1 MDPSLNPQSVSIVLC
16 GSGGA
21 GVMTAGQMLLD
32 AAAAAGLYGVM
43 SRALGPQIRG
53 GEAAALLRLANHPV
67 EAPDDAF
74 DVLLA
79 VDWQNIERFA
89 AELPLRA
96 DSLVIGDPAAGELP
110 AAILRA
116 HPRRAEVALQALADE
131 TGSRVNMV
139 ALGLLAELI
148 GLPAEAVYATL
159 AAALA
164 DKGEAVVESGIRAAL
179 AGAQVVAALPAVPRL
194 PAVAAAANR
203 PVRWS
208 LSGNEASGLGALRG
222 GVRFVAAYPITPATE
237 ILEWLAPRLPPLGGC
252 LVQAEDELASV
263 NMILGGAFGG
273 VPSLTATSGPGLA
286 LMTESLGL
294 GVASETPVVVCN
306 VMRGGPS
313 TGIPTKSEQSDLD
326 IALHGL
332 HGDAPHLVTAATG
345 IADCAFTTQW
355 TVQLAEALQVPAIVL
370 SDQAMGQSRAVVD
383 ALPDPGFRAVRL
395 TAPAGVEGY
404 QRYAVTE
411 SGVSPMA
418 VPGTPGG
425 SFVADGLEHAP
436 RGTPS
441 TQAAHHREQL
451 DKRHRKLEVHD
462 YGEHWALLEGARDAE
477 TAVICFGSLTA
488 AAREAV
494 DRLNAAGTQVR
505 LISLRLLAP
514 ALPLAFAAALRGVR
528 HALVVEQNHSRQFL
542 GHLRSHYPLQVHTH
556 GYHRPGP
563 VAIRPGEI
571 VAAVRSLLAP
581 VEAPVTVED

>member
-1 MDPSLNPQSVSIVLC
+1 MDQLSVSLVLC

-53 GEAAALLRLANHPV
+53 GEAAALLRLATHPV
-67 EAPDDAF
+67 ESPDDAF

-79 VDWQNIERFA
+79 VDWNNIERFA

-110 AAILRA
+110 AAILKA
-116 HPRRAEVALQALADE
+116 HPRRAEVGLQALAAE

-139 ALGLLAELI
+139 ALGLLAELV
-148 GLPAEAVYATL
+148 GLPAAALHATL
-159 AAALA
+159 TAALA
-164 DKGEAVVESGIRAAL
+164 DKGEAVVAAGILAAEAGARAAT
-179 AGAQVVAALPAVPRL
+179 GLPAVPRL
-194 PAVAAAANR
+194 PQAAPAAQR
-203 PVRWS
+203 PLRWS

-237 ILEWLAPRLPPLGGC
+237 ILEWLAPRLPPLGGR
-252 LVQAEDELASV
+252 LVQAEDELASI
-263 NMILGGAFGG
+263 NMIIGGAFGG
-273 VPSLTATSGPGLA
+273 VPALTATSGPGLA

-294 GVASETPVVVCN
+294 AVASETPLVVCN

-332 HGDAPHLVTAATG
+332 HGDAPHLVTAAAG
-345 IADCAFTTQW
+345 VADCAFTTQW
-355 TVQLAEALQVPAIVL
+355 TVQLAEALQAPAIVL

-383 ALPDPGFRAVRL
+383 ALPDPGFRAQRCV
-395 TAPAGVEGY
+395 AEAGVEGY
-404 QRYAVTE
+404 QRYAITAD
-411 SGVSPMA
+411 GVSPMA

-425 SFVADGLEHAP
+425 EYVADGLEHAP

-451 DKRHRKLEVHD
+451 DKRRRKLEVHE
-462 YGEHWALLEGARDAE
+462 YGEHWALREGAVEAE

-488 AAREAV
+488 PAREAV
-494 DRLNAAGTQVR
+494 ARLNAAGTPVR
-505 LISLRLLAP
+505 LIALRLLAP
-514 ALPLAFAAALRGVR
+514 ALPAAFAAALRGVR

-542 GHLRSHYPLQVHTH
+542 GYLRSAFPLPVHTL

-571 VAAVRSLLAP
+571 IAAVHQLLAP
-581 VEAPVTVED
+581 AAAPVSVED

>member
-116 HPRRAEVALQALADE
+116 HPRRAEVALQVLANE
-131 TGSRVNMV
+131 TGSRVNLV
-139 ALGLLAELI
+139 ALGLLAELV
-148 GLPAEAVYATL
+148 GLPADAVYATL
-159 AAALA
+159 ANTLA

-179 AGAQVVAALPAVPRL
+179 AGAQVVAALPTVPRL
-194 PAVAAAANR
+194 PAVAAGQR

-273 VPSLTATSGPGLA
+273 VPALTATSGPGLA

-383 ALPDPGFRAVRL
+383 ALPDPGFRAERL
-395 TAPAGVEGY
+395 TAPADVDGY

-418 VPGTPGG
+418 VPGTPGAA
-425 SFVADGLEHAP
+425 FVADGLEHAP

-462 YGEHWALLEGARDAE
+462 YGAHWALLEGVRDAE

-494 DRLNAAGTQVR
+494 ERLNATGTPVR
-505 LISLRLLAP
+505 LIALRLLAP
-514 ALPLAFAAALRGVR
+514 ALPAEFAQALRGVR
-528 HALVVEQNHSRQFL
+528 HALVVEQNHGRQFL
-542 GHLRSHYPLQVHTH
+542 GHLRSHYPLPVHTH